1 MSDTPV
7 SSLGGLMKSE
17 GSTESSEDWTRGGGR
32 IMSSNLKV
40 LIWGKLRDTQT
51 HVNVHETPVAIGLE
65 RGNRVWDLLIH
76 VSK

>member
-1 MSDTPV
+1 MWEELVRVSDTPV

-40 LIWGKLRDTQT
+40 LI
-51 HVNVHETPVAIGLE
+51 
-65 RGNRVWDLLIH
+65 
-76 VSK
+76 